1 MNSPFIIDMMMK
13 KYLEDDLKF
22 NKLNKLKLKDNDVLE
37 SKLSHKS
44 ESNQLINSNNY
55 NSVNLVE
62 NSLELN
68 KINMNSYFDF
78 YQKNKDSYF
87 KNLVSKLLNN

>member
-37 SKLSHKS
+37 SELSHKP
-44 ESNQLINSNNY
+44 ESNKLINSNNY

-78 YQKNKDSYF
+78 YQKI
-87 KNLVSKLLNN
+87 KNLILKT

>member
-1 MNSPFIIDMMMK
+1 MNSPFIINMMMK
-13 KYLEDDLKF
+13 KYLEDDL
-22 NKLNKLKLKDNDVLE
+22 KLNKLKLKDNDVLE
-37 SKLSHKS
+37 SNLTYKS

-55 NSVNLVE
+55 NSVNLVD

-78 YQKNKDSYF
+78 YQKNNESNF